1 MPRNVIDERIRG
13 VRAETQ
19 TSERKQTLRR
29 NRLMDVGGLAEL
41 KIESALVHERSPAAG
56 ASPVTLRMRST
67 TGALVVGVRRANKLL
82 ENPDPTVAFEP
93 GDVVYFV
100 GMGDALARAI
110 QLCQPAPA
118 PPGETEP

>member
-1 MPRNVIDERIRG
+1 M
-13 VRAETQ
+13 
-19 TSERKQTLRR
+19 TLR
-29 NRLMDVGGLAEL
+29 L
-41 KIESALVHERSPAAG
+41 RSE
-56 ASPVTLRMRST
+56 
-67 TGALVVGVRRANKLL
+67 TGALVVGVRRGDELL

-100 GMGDALARAI
+100 GTGDALARAI